1 MPLDIP
7 PQEIIEALEAEL
19 DAKFV
24 HFIVSQTGEVTGIF
38 QPVNGDPEVGVGFE
52 AQRSFIDIESQME
65 TVLNEMD
72 DMTLLAIKDMLQ
84 SVLEDL
90 AVRLDNTIHIEPDVD
105 ANPAYD
111 DWFTP

>member
-1 MPLDIP
+1 
-7 PQEIIEALEAEL
+7 
-19 DAKFV
+19 
-24 HFIVSQTGEVTGIF
+24 
-38 QPVNGDPEVGVGFE
+38 
-52 AQRSFIDIESQME
+52 
-65 TVLNEMD
+65 MD

-111 DWFTP
+111 EWFTP